1 MRVICSVPVIV
12 LFTKF
17 DALLPVAMGKLSPAD
32 RRLPLQDRVSKAEPL
47 VEEIFNRADAW
58 GRLSQMKHA
67 PKSCVK
73 IGGLYNIFPNICAR
87 SHFTLNGRHAQVQ

>member
-1 MRVICSVPVIV
+1 MRVICSVPVVV

-17 DALLPVAMGKLSPAD
+17 DALLPVAMGKLSRAD
-32 RRLPLQDRVSKAEPL
+32 RRLPLQDRVPKAEPL
-47 VEEIFNRADAW
+47 IEEIFNRADAW

-87 SHFTLNGRHAQVQ
+87 SHFILNGRHAQVQ